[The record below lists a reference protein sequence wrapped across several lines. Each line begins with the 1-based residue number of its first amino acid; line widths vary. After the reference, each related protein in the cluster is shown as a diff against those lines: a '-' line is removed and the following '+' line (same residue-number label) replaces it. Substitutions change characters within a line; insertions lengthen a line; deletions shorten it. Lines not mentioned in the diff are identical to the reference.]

1 MTVVTRTLD
10 CFLVLDDWNLISH
23 LGLARDCTHVF
34 AFVGVSEILRTA
46 IAEHRIS
53 VLLLEHFLLRSKH
66 LRVLFY
72 DHVLL
77 LVRGRRDELVNREL
91 QTILQLFA
99 LFDTLN

>member
-1 MTVVTRTLD
+1 
-10 CFLVLDDWNLISH
+10 
-23 LGLARDCTHVF
+23 
-34 AFVGVSEILRTA
+34 
-46 IAEHRIS
+46 
-53 VLLLEHFLLRSKH
+53 